1 MLLVLIS
8 WLAQKIKLYNKE
20 LQDTIYN
27 FITEHFCSHNHPS
40 NPKSPKAW
48 EPGNLHF
55 DFLKAIIVSG
65 EAPKAATD
73 ALRTTIVSVLPE
85 LEDRF
90 RDEIEPN
97 WVGAVGAAQLAKVQ
111 IDTPSIFEDT
121 AICFMESEDI
131 QAGSAEQHDEL

>member
-8 WLAQKIKLYNKE
+8 RFAQEINLYNKE

-27 FITEHFCSHNHPS
+27 FIAEHFCSHNHPS

-48 EPGNLHF
+48 EPGNLHI
-55 DFLKAIIVSG
+55 DFLKAIIISG

-73 ALRTTIVSVLPE
+73 ALRTAIVSVLPD
-85 LEDRF
+85 LKDRF

-121 AICFMESEDI
+121 AICFLGPEDI
-131 QAGSAEQHDEL
+131 QVGSPEQHDEL